1 MENRKHSIPKLI
13 RRVQRR
19 PEDDPSNA
27 QTADTIS
34 AHYRNAKVG
43 DIAVIPKRMAAFLL
57 ASVPASGRWPSAEK
71 LYRSLIKQRIYVRWF
86 DEEGLRN
93 ERLVKALRIIAGLKD
108 TR

>member
-1 MENRKHSIPKLI
+1 LVCPAASRISSKYI

-43 DIAVIPKRMAAFLL
+43 DIAVIPKRMAACRLHRG
-57 ASVPASGRWPSAEK
+57 SVSSGNIGR
-71 LYRSLIKQRIYVRWF
+71 
-86 DEEGLRN
+86 
-93 ERLVKALRIIAGLKD
+93 
-108 TR
+108 

>member
-43 DIAVIPKRMAAFLL
+43 DIAVIPKRMAACRLHRG
-57 ASVPASGRWPSAEK
+57 SVSSGNIGRRMRRK
-71 LYRSLIKQRIYVRWF
+71 GKVRRSLILVPGVRT
-86 DEEGLRN
+86 
-93 ERLVKALRIIAGLKD
+93 V
-108 TR
+108 